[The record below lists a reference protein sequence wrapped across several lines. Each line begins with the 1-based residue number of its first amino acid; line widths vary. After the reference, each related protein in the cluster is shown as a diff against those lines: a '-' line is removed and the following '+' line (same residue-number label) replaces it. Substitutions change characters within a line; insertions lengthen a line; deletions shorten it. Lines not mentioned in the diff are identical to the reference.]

1 MKGVTV
7 VESKER
13 LRSSRSLFENI
24 AETFISNMRLE
35 QKKKIKET
43 HKNGTLWLIARD
55 YDTSRSDQKFPRR
68 IRWMNL

>member
-43 HKNGTLWLIARD
+43 HKNGTL
-55 YDTSRSDQKFPRR
+55 
-68 IRWMNL
+68 